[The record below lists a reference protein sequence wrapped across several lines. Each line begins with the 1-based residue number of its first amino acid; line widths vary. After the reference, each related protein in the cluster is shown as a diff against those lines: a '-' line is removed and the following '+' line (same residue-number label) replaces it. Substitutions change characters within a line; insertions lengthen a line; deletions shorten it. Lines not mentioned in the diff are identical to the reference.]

1 MPRNND
7 LNKILLIG
15 SGPIVIGQG
24 CEFDYS
30 GVQACKALRE
40 ERYQVVLV
48 NSNPATIMT
57 DPEFADR
64 TYIEPITAE
73 VIEAIMEREKPDAI
87 LPTLGG
93 QTALN
98 AAMELNRNGALA
110 RHDVKLIGASA
121 QAIAKGEDRQ
131 LFKEAMLRIGLEVPR
146 SGVARSLT
154 DLDRI
159 IGEIGTFPLIVRPAF
174 TLGGT
179 GGGIAYNREELDVIA
194 ARGLDLSPVH
204 EVLIEESLVGWKE
217 FEMEVM
223 RDRMDNCVV
232 VCSIENFD
240 PMGVHT
246 GDSITVAPVQTLT
259 DKEYQMMRDAAF
271 AVIREIGVETGGSNI
286 QFAVHPDNGRM
297 VVIEMNP
304 RVSRSS
310 ALASKATGFPIAKIA
325 AKLAVGYTLDEI
337 KNDITRETPA
347 CFEPTIDYC
356 VVKVPRFTFE
366 KFPQAEATLTTRMKS
381 VGEAMAIGRTFKEAL
396 QKALRSLEIKRFGLL
411 GDGADKDVDLETLRL
426 KLATPNAERIF
437 FIAQAFK
444 KGASIEEVYELTKID
459 RWFLRNVQQIVEEAK
474 FLSSAHFSHTA
485 RGLSQVRRSGFQP
498 DSADEHLA
506 RRAAEH
512 RAANPAYEANEIV
525 DIRFRGLDPQQ
536 PIVQKRG
543 HLPHWE
549 QTGATYFVTF
559 RLADSI
565 SADVLSQWKCERAA
579 WLKLHPQPWDWKT
592 AREYMRRFEEERE
605 HWLDQGHGSCLLRE
619 PRAAAIVAESLNHF
633 DRQRYLVDA
642 YVVMPNHVHVLF
654 KPLGKNSLADILH
667 SWKSFTAQ
675 ALNRE
680 MNRAGVLWMHEGF
693 DTIVRDAE
701 HLRACRE
708 YIAQNPA
715 KARLSEGGFILVRR
729 EALMVNGENESQTP
743 QLNRPSHAQLDVS
756 ADEQD
761 ARQPSEAGSLT
772 SDTAP
777 ANGALGREQLLRA
790 KKLGFSDRQ
799 LAVANAVT
807 ENQVRATRNSLG
819 VTPTYRL
826 VDTCAAEFEA
836 YTPYYYSTYGDENER
851 RESGKRKIMIL
862 GGGPNRIGQGI
873 EFDYCCV
880 HAAFALRELEFETI
894 MVNSNPETV
903 STDYDTSD
911 KLYFEPLTL
920 EDVLNIYDQEKPE
933 GVLVQFG
940 GQTPLNLSQGL
951 KAAGVSILGT
961 QPESIETAENRK
973 LFAAMLDKLG
983 LRQTPNGSAVSTEEA
998 VAIAQKIGYPVLVR
1012 PSFVLGGRAM
1022 ELVYNEV
1029 DLRRYMTSAIEVTPD
1044 RPVLIDRFLE
1054 DAVEVDVDCIADGET
1069 TVLGAIMEHIEEAG
1083 IHSGDSAC
1091 VIPTFSLSQKVI
1103 AEISAASKAMA
1114 RALNV
1119 RGLMNVQ
1126 FAVKGDDVYVLEV
1139 NPRASRTIPFVSK
1152 AIGVPLAKLAAKVMV
1167 GKSLRELGFTKEI
1180 VPKHFSVKEAVF
1192 PFLRY
1197 EGLDISLGPE
1207 MKSTGEVMGMDVDLG
1222 LAYAKS
1228 QMAAPPPLPKKGKV
1242 FISVKDTDKEAVIP
1256 VAREFVKLGFEIIST
1271 SGTADALTKAKV
1283 KVTKVFKLHEG
1294 RPNVL
1299 DRIKNGDINF
1309 IINTPSGKIPREHE
1323 VVIRNAAL
1331 AAKIPI
1337 MTTVRAALASANGI
1351 RSLQKRRVQVRS
1363 LQEYHT

>member
-1 MPRNND
+1 MPRND
-7 LNKILLIG
+7 QLKKILLIG

-40 ERYQVVLV
+40 EGYQVVLV

-73 VIEAIMEREKPDAI
+73 VIEAIIEREKPDAL
-87 LPTLGG
+87 LPTMGG

-98 AAMELNRNGALA
+98 AAMELYRNGALA
-110 RHDVKLIGASA
+110 RHGVKLIGANA

-131 LFKEAMLRIGLEVPR
+131 LFKEAMLRIGLDLPR
-146 SGVARSLT
+146 SGVARSLV
-154 DLDRI
+154 DANRVAD
-159 IGEIGTFPLIVRPAF
+159 EIGTFPLIIRPAF
-174 TLGGT
+174 TLGGM
-179 GGGIAYNREELDVIA
+179 GGGIAYNRDELDAIA
-194 ARGLDLSPVH
+194 ARGLDLSPVN
-204 EVLIEESLVGWKE
+204 EVLIDESLVGWKE

-246 GDSITVAPVQTLT
+246 GDSITVAPAQTLT

-286 QFAVHPDNGRM
+286 QFAVNPDNGRM

-366 KFPQAEATLTTRMKS
+366 KFPQADGTLTTRMKS

-396 QKALRSLEIKRFGLL
+396 QKALRSLEIKRFGLC
-411 GDGADKDVDLETLRL
+411 GDGADKHVDPETLRL
-426 KLATPNAERIF
+426 KLSIPNAERIF
-437 FIAQAFK
+437 YLAQAFQD
-444 KGASIEEVYELTKID
+444 GMLIDEAFELTKID
-459 RWFLRNVQQIVEEAK
+459 KWFLRNLEQIVKETYVLGSAHVSRAVADV
-474 FLSSAHFSHTA
+474 SSATA
-485 RGLSQVRRSGFQP
+485 SATSATYSRR
-498 DSADEHLA
+498 
-506 RRAAEH
+506 R
-512 RAANPAYEANEIV
+512 
-525 DIRFRGLDPQQ
+525 
-536 PIVQKRG
+536 
-543 HLPHWE
+543 LPHFERPW
-549 QTGATYFVTF
+549 AKYLVTF
-559 RLADSI
+559 GTRNRI
-565 SADVLSQWKCERAA
+565 QLSPEARTVTLNAIRHFHQNRYELYAA
-579 WLKLHPQPWDWKT
+579 
-592 AREYMRRFEEERE
+592 
-605 HWLDQGHGSCLLRE
+605 C
-619 PRAAAIVAESLNHF
+619 
-633 DRQRYLVDA
+633 
-642 YVVMPNHVHVLF
+642 VMPDHVHILF
-654 KPLGKNSLADILH
+654 EPAVKADDAKGRPVFWSLSELLH
-667 SWKSFTAQ
+667 SVKSFTA
-675 ALNRE
+675 
-680 MNRAGVLWMHEGF
+680 HEINKESRSGGDVWEKEWHDRMIRSETDLEEKF
-693 DTIVRDAE
+693 NYVTRNPWDANIVHSNEDYPWVWYPEKDFAADKTSRRDAE
-701 HLRACRE
+701 TNTR
-708 YIAQNPA
+708 
-715 KARLSEGGFILVRR
+715 
-729 EALMVNGENESQTP
+729 
-743 QLNRPSHAQLDVS
+743 
-756 ADEQD
+756 DECATRD
-761 ARQPSEAGSLT
+761 K
-772 SDTAP
+772 
-777 ANGALGREQLLRA
+777 LLRA

-799 LAVANAVT
+799 LAIACSSS
-807 ENQVRATRNSLG
+807 EEIIRAKRKSADVL
-819 VTPTYRL
+819 PTYRL

-880 HAAFALRELEFETI
+880 HAAFALRELGFETI

-933 GVLVQFG
+933 GVFVQFG
-940 GQTPLNLSQGL
+940 GQTPLNLANGL

-961 QPESIETAENRK
+961 QPESIETAEDRQ

-983 LRQTPNGSAVSTEEA
+983 LRQTPSGSAVTTDEA
-998 VAIAQKIGYPVLVR
+998 AAIANKTGYPVLVR

-1022 ELVYNEV
+1022 ELVYNEE
-1029 DLRRYMTSAIEVTPD
+1029 DLRRYMASAIEVTPD
-1044 RPVLIDRFLE
+1044 RPVLVDRFLE
-1054 DAVEVDVDCIADGET
+1054 DAIEVDVDCISDGKT
-1069 TVLGAIMEHIEEAG
+1069 TVIGAIMEHIEEAG

-1091 VIPTFSLSQKVI
+1091 VIPTFSLPQKVLD
-1103 AEISAASKAMA
+1103 EISAATKAMA
-1114 RALNV
+1114 RELNV
-1119 RGLMNVQ
+1119 QGLMNVQ
-1126 FAVKGDDVYVLEV
+1126 FAVKGEDVYVLEV
-1139 NPRASRTIPFVSK
+1139 NPRASRTVPFVSK
-1152 AIGVPLAKLAAKVMV
+1152 AIGVPLAKLAAKVMA
-1167 GKSLRELGFTKEI
+1167 GKSLPELGFIKEI
-1180 VPKHFSVKEAVF
+1180 VPKHYSVKEAVF

-1197 EGLDISLGPE
+1197 EGVDISLGPE

-1228 QMAAPPPLPKKGKV
+1228 QMAAPPPLPTGGNV
-1242 FISVKDTDKEAVIP
+1242 FVSVKDSDKQAVVP
-1256 VAREFVKLGFEIIST
+1256 VVREFVRLGFGIIAT
-1271 SGTADALTKAKV
+1271 AGTFNVLAAAKIP
-1283 KVTKVFKLHEG
+1283 VTKVFKLREG

-1299 DRIKNGDINF
+1299 DRVKNGDIKF
-1309 IINTPSGKIPREHE
+1309 IINTPSGKIPREDE
-1323 VVIRNAAL
+1323 VRIRNASL
-1331 AAKIPI
+1331 AQRIPI

-1351 RSLQKRRVQVRS
+1351 RSLQKRKLRVRS
-1363 LQEYHT
+1363 LQEYHAKTL

>member
-1 MPRNND
+1 MPRNNE
-7 LNKILLIG
+7 LKKILLIG

-40 ERYQVVLV
+40 EGYQVVLV

-73 VIEAIMEREKPDAI
+73 VIEAIIEREKPDAL
-87 LPTLGG
+87 LPTMGG

-98 AAMELNRNGALA
+98 VAMELYRNGALV
-110 RHDVKLIGASA
+110 RHGVKLIGADA

-131 LFKEAMLRIGLEVPR
+131 LFKEAMLRIGFDVPR
-146 SGVARSLT
+146 SGVARSLP
-154 DLDRI
+154 DANRVAD
-159 IGEIGTFPLIVRPAF
+159 EIGTFPLIIRPAF
-174 TLGGT
+174 SLGGM
-179 GGGIAYNREELDVIA
+179 GGGIAYNRDELEEIA
-194 ARGLDLSPVH
+194 DRGLNLSPVT

-223 RDRMDNCVV
+223 RDRADNCVV

-286 QFAVHPDNGRM
+286 QFAVDPNNGRM

-366 KFPQAEATLTTRMKS
+366 KFPQADATLTTQMKS

-396 QKALRSLEIKRFGLL
+396 QKALRSLEIKRFGLC
-411 GDGADKDVDLETLRL
+411 GDGADTNVDLETLRL
-426 KLATPNAERIF
+426 KLSIPNADRVF
-437 FIAQAFK
+437 HLAQAFRD
-444 KGASIEEVYELTKID
+444 GMSIDEVFELTKID
-459 RWFLRNVQQIVEEAK
+459 KWFLRNIA
-474 FLSSAHFSHTA
+474 
-485 RGLSQVRRSGFQP
+485 
-498 DSADEHLA
+498 
-506 RRAAEH
+506 
-512 RAANPAYEANEIV
+512 EIV
-525 DIRFRGLDPQQ
+525 S
-536 PIVQKRG
+536 
-543 HLPHWE
+543 E
-549 QTGATYFVTF
+549 
-559 RLADSI
+559 
-565 SADVLSQWKCERAA
+565 AA
-579 WLKLHPQPWDWKT
+579 CLKT
-592 AREYMRRFEEERE
+592 
-605 HWLDQGHGSCLLRE
+605 
-619 PRAAAIVAESLNHF
+619 
-633 DRQRYLVDA
+633 
-642 YVVMPNHVHVLF
+642 
-654 KPLGKNSLADILH
+654 
-667 SWKSFTAQ
+667 KSF
-675 ALNRE
+675 
-680 MNRAGVLWMHEGF
+680 WH
-693 DTIVRDAE
+693 
-701 HLRACRE
+701 
-708 YIAQNPA
+708 
-715 KARLSEGGFILVRR
+715 
-729 EALMVNGENESQTP
+729 
-743 QLNRPSHAQLDVS
+743 
-756 ADEQD
+756 
-761 ARQPSEAGSLT
+761 
-772 SDTAP
+772 
-777 ANGALGREQLLRA
+777 A

-799 LAVANAVT
+799 IAIASGSS
-807 ENQVRATRNSLG
+807 EKIIRAKRIADNVL
-819 VTPTYRL
+819 PTYRL

-880 HAAFALRELEFETI
+880 HAAFALRELGFETI

-933 GVLVQFG
+933 GVFVQFG
-940 GQTPLNLSQGL
+940 GQTPLNLADGL
-951 KAAGVSILGT
+951 KAAGVPILGT
-961 QPESIETAENRK
+961 QPESIETAEDRQ
-973 LFAAMLDKLG
+973 LFATMLDKLG
-983 LRQTPNGSAVSTEEA
+983 LRQTPSGSAVSADEA
-998 VAIAQKIGYPVLVR
+998 AAIAKKIGYPVLVR

-1022 ELVYNEV
+1022 ELVYHEE
-1029 DLRRYMTSAIEVTPD
+1029 DLRRYMQSAIEVSPD
-1044 RPVLIDRFLE
+1044 RPVLVDRFLE
-1054 DAVEVDVDCIADGET
+1054 DAIEVDVDCISDGET
-1069 TVLGAIMEHIEEAG
+1069 TVIGAIMEHIEQAG

-1091 VIPTFSLSQKVI
+1091 VIPTFSLSKKVLD
-1103 AEISAASKAMA
+1103 EISAATKAMA
-1114 RALNV
+1114 RELNV

-1126 FAVKGDDVYVLEV
+1126 FAVKGEDVYVLEV
-1139 NPRASRTIPFVSK
+1139 NPRASRTVPFVSK
-1152 AIGVPLAKLAAKVMV
+1152 AIGVPLAKLAAKVMT
-1167 GKSLRELGFTKEI
+1167 GKTLCELGFTKEI

-1197 EGLDISLGPE
+1197 QGVDIALGPE

-1228 QMAAPPPLPKKGKV
+1228 QMAAPPPLPKKGNV
-1242 FISVKDTDKEAVIP
+1242 FISVKDSDKDSLIP
-1256 VAREFVKLGFEIIST
+1256 VAREFVKLGFGIIAT
-1271 SGTADALTKAKV
+1271 SGTAAALTKAKIKV
-1283 KVTKVFKLHEG
+1283 KKVFKLREG

-1299 DRIKNGDINF
+1299 DRVKNGDINF
-1309 IINTPSGKIPREHE
+1309 IINTPSGKIPRQDE
-1323 VVIRNAAL
+1323 VSIRNASL
-1331 AAKIPI
+1331 AQKIPI
-1337 MTTVRAALASANGI
+1337 MTTVRAAQASANGI
-1351 RSLQKRRVQVRS
+1351 RSLQKSKVHVRS
-1363 LQEYHT
+1363 LQEYHASVGA